1 MAHVTMA
8 GLNTM
13 NRILKLYKFAYG
25 LIFSYNLFLNIL
37 FILYPKEIPGHT
49 VAFAGYPASLASQ
62 DDFTITSARLVCFLI
77 KKF

>member
-25 LIFSYNLFLNIL
+25 LINFIFSN
-37 FILYPKEIPGHT
+37 
-49 VAFAGYPASLASQ
+49 
-62 DDFTITSARLVCFLI
+62 
-77 KKF
+77 